1 MKKIILSWSVL
12 LLCSILTLTGCSTPE
27 VGDRSTSVIPAPI
40 QLVKGENVCKLEKG
54 IVISFSDKTLKQQ
67 AQDLADFI
75 QDFAGITASVNA
87 SPTEQAA
94 GKIHLLKNS
103 DRSFALNI
111 PKAYGL
117 SINGSNPAD
126 ENYALTID
134 KKGVEIRSTASEGIF
149 RGISS
154 LKQLIGSNR
163 TSKGETLYLPEVKI
177 TDGPRFAWRGLSLDV
192 SRCFFDPNEV
202 KQVIDLLA
210 LYKFNVLHMHLTDN
224 QGWRIEIKKYP
235 KLTEIGSQLP
245 NGERKGGFYTQE
257 EFKDLV
263 AYAKARYITI
273 LPEVDLPGHTAA
285 VFAAYPEFV
294 NAVKLRSDQ
303 HIPGQ
308 AFFGLDVDDPKAMQF
323 TKDVLEEIIALSP
336 ADYVHIGGDEAV
348 GLPHDKFVRYI
359 NKVREF
365 TLAHGKKMIGWQ
377 ETARAD
383 IQEGDVFQHWIHI
396 RKNKENAL
404 SSGKKISPE
413 MQRIMNIFKEFMK
426 DSPKDPALGISKKAK
441 VILSPSGFVYMDH
454 RYLEPSVDSTQ
465 KAEQE
470 RLGLSA
476 YEKQTIREMYEWD
489 PMTFNPTVEDA
500 TKDVAGIESA
510 IWCETIQNMSDL
522 QFLLLPRL
530 VGVAE
535 KGWSQVEK
543 TNWEEYK
550 VRLGDQAP
558 IWDHIDWNYF
568 KSSLVDWK

>member
-1 MKKIILSWSVL
+1 MKKIIRTWSML
-12 LLCSILTLTGCSTPE
+12 LLCSLLTFSSCSTPTSGE
-27 VGDRSTSVIPAPI
+27 QSTSIIPAPI
-40 QLVKGENVCKLEKG
+40 QLVKGQSVCSIENNCS
-54 IVISFSDKTLKQQ
+54 ISYSDETLKPLAEEL
-67 AQDLADFI
+67 AQFI
-75 QDFAGITASVNA
+75 RDFAGIEISVKGSASEKQ
-87 SPTEQAA
+87 TE
-94 GKIHLLKNS
+94 KIHLVKS
-103 DRSFALNI
+103 GDRSFALNI

-117 SINGSNPAD
+117 SVNGGNPAD
-126 ENYALTID
+126 ENYSLTIN
-134 KKGVEIRSTASEGIF
+134 KKGIEVRGSASEGVF

-163 TSKGETLYLPEVKI
+163 ETKGETLYLPEVKI

-192 SRCFFDPNEV
+192 SRCFFTPNEV
-202 KQVIDLLA
+202 KQVIDMLS

-235 KLTEIGSQLP
+235 KLTEVGSQLP
-245 NGERKGGFYTQE
+245 NEGKKGGFYTQE

-285 VFAAYPEFV
+285 VFTAYPEFV
-294 NAVKLRSDQ
+294 NAVKLRTDQ

-308 AFFGLDVDDPKAMQF
+308 AFFGLDIDDPKAMQF
-323 TKDVLEEIIALSP
+323 TKDVLEELIALSP
-336 ADYVHIGGDEAV
+336 ADYIHIGGDEAV

-396 RKNKENAL
+396 RKNKDNAL
-404 SSGKKISPE
+404 SSNKKLSAE
-413 MQRIMNIFKEFMK
+413 QQRIMNIYKEFMK

-454 RYLEPSVDSTQ
+454 RYLEPSADSTQ

-470 RLGLSA
+470 RLGLNA

-489 PMTFNPTVEDA
+489 PMTFNPTVEDP

-510 IWCETIQNMSDL
+510 IWCETIHNISDL

-543 TNWEEYK
+543 TNWDEYK

>member
-1 MKKIILSWSVL
+1 MKKIIRTWSML
-12 LLCSILTLTGCSTPE
+12 LLCSLLTFSSCSTPTTGE
-27 VGDRSTSVIPAPI
+27 QSTSIIPAPI
-40 QLVKGENVCKLEKG
+40 QLVKGQSVCSIENNCS
-54 IVISFSDKTLKQQ
+54 ISYSDETLKPLAEEL
-67 AQDLADFI
+67 AQFI
-75 QDFAGITASVNA
+75 RDFAGIEISVKGSASEKQ
-87 SPTEQAA
+87 TE
-94 GKIHLLKNS
+94 KIHLVKS
-103 DRSFALNI
+103 GDRSFALNI

-117 SINGSNPAD
+117 SVNGGNPAD
-126 ENYALTID
+126 ENYSLTIN
-134 KKGVEIRSTASEGIF
+134 KKGIEVRGSASEGVF

-163 TSKGETLYLPEVKI
+163 ETKGETLYLPEVKI

-192 SRCFFDPNEV
+192 SRCFFTPNEV
-202 KQVIDLLA
+202 KQVIDMLS

-235 KLTEIGSQLP
+235 KLTEVGSQLP
-245 NGERKGGFYTQE
+245 NEGKKGGFYTQE

-285 VFAAYPEFV
+285 VFTAYPEFV
-294 NAVKLRSDQ
+294 NAVKLRTDQ

-308 AFFGLDVDDPKAMQF
+308 AFFGLDIDDPKAMQF
-323 TKDVLEEIIALSP
+323 TKDVLEELIALSP
-336 ADYVHIGGDEAV
+336 ADYIHIGGDEAV

-396 RKNKENAL
+396 RKNKDNAL
-404 SSGKKISPE
+404 SSNKKLSAE
-413 MQRIMNIFKEFMK
+413 QQRIMNIYKEFMK

-454 RYLEPSVDSTQ
+454 RYLEPSADSTQ

-489 PMTFNPTVEDA
+489 PMTFNPTVEDP

-510 IWCETIQNMSDL
+510 IWCETIHNMSDL

-543 TNWEEYK
+543 TNWDEYK

-558 IWDHIDWNYF
+558 LWDHIDWNYF

>member
-1 MKKIILSWSVL
+1 MKKIIYTCSVFI
-12 LLCSILTLTGCSTPE
+12 LCSLLTLVSCSAPQKRE
-27 VGDRSTSVIPAPI
+27 LSTSIIPAPI
-40 QLVKGENVCKLEKG
+40 QLEKGEGSCVLEKG
-54 IVISFSDKTLKQQ
+54 VSISYSEEMLKSQ
-67 AQDLADFI
+67 AQELADFI
-75 QDFAGITASVNA
+75 RDFAGLEATVNSSASDKQ
-87 SPTEQAA
+87 T
-94 GKIHLLKNS
+94 GIIHLVKTN
-103 DRSFALNI
+103 DRTFALNI

-117 SINGSNPAD
+117 TVNGSNSAD
-126 ENYALTID
+126 ENYALTITP
-134 KKGVEIRSTASEGIF
+134 KKIEVRATATEGIF

-163 TSKGETLYLPEVKI
+163 TAKGENLYLPEVKV
-177 TDGPRFAWRGLSLDV
+177 TDGPRFAWRGLSFDV
-192 SRCFFDPNEV
+192 SRCFFEPKEV
-202 KQVIDLLA
+202 KEVIDMLA

-235 KLTEIGSQLP
+235 KLTEVGSQLP
-245 NGERKGGFYTQE
+245 NEGKKGGFYTQE

-263 AYAKARYITI
+263 AYAKAHYITI

-294 NAVKLRSDQ
+294 NAVKLRTDQ

-323 TKDVLEEIIALSP
+323 TEDVLEELIALSP
-336 ADYVHIGGDEAV
+336 ADYIHIGGDEAV

-396 RKNKENAL
+396 RKNKDNAL
-404 SSGKKISPE
+404 STKKNISPE
-413 MQRIMNIFKEFMK
+413 QQRIMNIYKEFMK

-454 RYLEPSVDSTQ
+454 RYLEPSADSTQ
-465 KAEQE
+465 NAEQE
-470 RLGLSA
+470 RLGLNA
-476 YEKQTIREMYEWD
+476 YEKQTIREMYEWN
-489 PMTFNPTVEDA
+489 PMTFNPTVEDP

-510 IWCETIQNMSDL
+510 IWCETIHNMSDL

-543 TNWEEYK
+543 TNWDEYK

-558 IWDHIDWNYF
+558 IWDHINWNYF